1 MGKKMVLIDGN
12 NLLFRM
18 FFGIP
23 NKIYDTSGNM
33 VQGTIGF
40 IGSILKYIKEYSPD
54 SLMVV
59 FDSEIP
65 SDKYIGDSS
74 YKKNRVMD
82 YGELSDEQNPFTQLP
97 DIKKCLDYMGIVNL
111 EIPQCEA
118 DDVIATICKK
128 YYSLYDQI
136 FIISTDKDYF
146 QLINDKIFVICPRG
160 KNTVVYTKDLLF
172 EKFGV
177 YPKDYIF
184 FSSLIGDK
192 SDNIL
197 GIKGI
202 GKITAASL
210 VNKYNDIDDLFNH
223 INALQPGIAKKLGGE
238 KIHLQRNIYLISM
251 NSDLNLN
258 ISIDACDIQKFN
270 FTKVRTMDI
279 IERVRKNEEMSI

>member
-23 NKIYDTSGNM
+23 NKIYDKSGNM

-40 IGSILKYIKEYSPD
+40 IGSILKYIREYSPD
-54 SLMVV
+54 SLIVV

-118 DDVIATICKK
+118 DDIIATICKK

-136 FIISTDKDYF
+136 AIISTDKDYF
-146 QLINDKIFVICPRG
+146 QLINDKILVICPRG
-160 KNTVVYTKDLLF
+160 KNTVIYTNDLLF

-177 YPKDYIF
+177 YSKDYIF

-202 GKITAASL
+202 GKITAAEL
-210 VNKYNDIDDLFNH
+210 VNEYNDINDLFNH
-223 INALQPGIAKKLGGE
+223 INTLKPGIAKKLEGE
-238 KIHLQRNIYLISM
+238 KTHLQRNIYLISM
-251 NSDLNLN
+251 NSDLNFN
-258 ISIDACDIQKFN
+258 ISIDACDVQKLN

-279 IERVRKNEEMSI
+279 IERVRKNEEMSL

>member
-23 NKIYDTSGNM
+23 NKVYDKRGNM
-33 VQGTIGF
+33 IQGTIGF

-54 SLMVV
+54 NLIVV

-65 SDKYIGDSS
+65 SDKYIGDGS

-82 YGELSDEQNPFTQLP
+82 YGELPDEQNPFTQLS

-128 YYSLYDQI
+128 CYTLYDQI
-136 FIISTDKDYF
+136 VIISTDKDYF
-146 QLINDKIFVICPRG
+146 QLITDKISVICPRG
-160 KNTVVYTKDLLF
+160 KNTVIYTSDLLF

-192 SDNIL
+192 SDNIP

-202 GKITAASL
+202 GKITAAAL
-210 VNKYNDIDDLFNH
+210 VNKYTDIDNLYNH
-223 INALQPGIAKKLGGE
+223 ISTLKPGIAKKLEGE
-238 KIHLQRNIYLISM
+238 KMHLQRNTYLISM
-251 NSDLNLN
+251 NTDLNFDL
-258 ISIDACDIQKFN
+258 SIDACDIQRLN
-270 FTKVRTMDI
+270 FTNIRTMDI
-279 IERVRKNEEMSI
+279 IEGVRKNEEMSM